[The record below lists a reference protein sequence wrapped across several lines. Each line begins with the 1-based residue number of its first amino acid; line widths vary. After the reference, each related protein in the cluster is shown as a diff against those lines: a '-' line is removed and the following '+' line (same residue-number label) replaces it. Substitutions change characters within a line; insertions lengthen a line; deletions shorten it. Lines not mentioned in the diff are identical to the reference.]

1 MKITLN
7 GYYGFSNYGD
17 DLFNLTSVLGARRWW
32 PGHDLDLL
40 GPPVPGI
47 DARFRVPGWFPRG
60 LYTAPHLG
68 GKLSRLAFLADAL
81 ARRDLIVYAG
91 GSTLS
96 YGSLMKKLQRVAAE
110 REWTRFAAIGVS
122 IGPFAGEADQEEATR
137 LIRKF
142 SFLSVRD
149 RRSLDLLEK
158 MNVPLKPLYAR
169 DLVGALPLLLPRE
182 ERASSPGGGRALGVS
197 LRPYECHDGG
207 DVEREERR
215 NEAIFEGVCRHVKR
229 EGIMARI
236 FCLNTNPRWGD
247 MELSRR
253 MESYL
258 HERGAR
264 AEVVSCEGNLA
275 GTWHALAACAAV
287 LCVRMHA
294 GITAYLTGVPFA
306 LVEYH
311 EKCTDY
317 LDDIGQPASLRL
329 RGDVSDPG
337 FVDDLIARL
346 MRGEERPA
354 LAPETYSSEAALNFT
369 QAPWAKTA

>member
-47 DARFRVPGWFPRG
+47 EARFRVPGWFPRG

-81 ARRDLIVYAG
+81 AWRDLIVYAG

-110 REWTRFAAIGVS
+110 RGWTRFAAIGVS
-122 IGPFAGEADQEEATR
+122 VGPFAGGADQEEAAR
-137 LIRKF
+137 FIRKF

-149 RRSLDLLEK
+149 RRSMDLLAE
-158 MNVPLKPLYAR
+158 MNVPFKPLLAR
-169 DLVGALPLLLPRE
+169 DLVGALPLLLPRQE
-182 ERASSPGGGRALGVS
+182 TVASAGGEPVIGIS

-207 DVEREERR
+207 DTGMENRR
-215 NEAIFEGVCRHVKR
+215 NEAIFEGVCRFVKR
-229 EGIMARI
+229 EGMIARI

-247 MELSRR
+247 MESWLR
-253 MESYL
+253 
-258 HERGAR
+258 ERGAR
-264 AEVVSCEGNLA
+264 AEVVSCEGNLT
-275 GTWHALAACAAV
+275 GTWHALAACSAV

-294 GITAYLTGVPFA
+294 GITAYLNDVPFA

-317 LDDIGQPASLRL
+317 LDDIAQPASLRL
-329 RGDVSDPG
+329 RADVADPAL
-337 FVDDLIARL
+337 VEDLLARL
-346 MRGEERPA
+346 LRREERPA
-354 LAPETYSSEAALNFT
+354 LPPATFASEAALNFT
-369 QAPWAKTA
+369 QAPWAPG